1 VKEREGAGFLE
12 VSLGKGLLIERIY
25 AFQKDGIVI
34 PDYFVQA

>member
-1 VKEREGAGFLE
+1 VKEREGAGLLE
-12 VSLGKGLLIERIY
+12 VSLGERLLIEGIN